1 MFYSLSSTALYRS
14 SPEKEETLIFSFVL
28 QTNMVEVG
36 LMEIALLGV
45 GLAIGYVLGKMNGS
59 GAKKMDKSDHSTTTT
74 TTDNRKIA
82 KGAVSGNYNQQTT
95 ETKTKKI
102 S

>member
-59 GAKKMDKSDHSTTTT
+59 GAKKMDKSDNSTT

-82 KGAVSGNYNQQTT
+82 KGAISGDHNQQTT

>member
-1 MFYSLSSTALYRS
+1 MMFYNLSSTALYRS
-14 SPEKEETLIFSFVL
+14 SPLIEETLIFSSML
-28 QTNMVEVG
+28 PSNMVEVG

-59 GAKKMDKSDHSTTTT
+59 GAKKIDKSDHS

-82 KGAVSGNYNQQTT
+82 KGAISGDHNQQTT
-95 ETKTKKI
+95 ETKTRKI

>member
-59 GAKKMDKSDHSTTTT
+59 GAKKMDKSDHS
-74 TTDNRKIA
+74 DNRKIA
-82 KGAVSGNYNQQTT
+82 KGAISGDHNQQTT

>member
-1 MFYSLSSTALYRS
+1 MFYNLSSTALYRS
-14 SPEKEETLIFSFVL
+14 SPEKEETLIFSSML
-28 QTNMVEVG
+28 PSNMVEVG

-59 GAKKMDKSDHSTTTT
+59 GAKKIDISDNS

-82 KGAVSGNYNQQTT
+82 KGAISGDHNQQTT
-95 ETKTKKI
+95 EKGTKKI